1 MYTAK
6 TVLLRVYPYRCN
18 ELETVIIFIKSVRE
32 ITFSSNQVTTRNTRK
47 HFATLTLHI
56 SHSISFSKK

>member
-32 ITFSSNQVTTRNTRK
+32 ITLRSN
-47 HFATLTLHI
+47 
-56 SHSISFSKK
+56 